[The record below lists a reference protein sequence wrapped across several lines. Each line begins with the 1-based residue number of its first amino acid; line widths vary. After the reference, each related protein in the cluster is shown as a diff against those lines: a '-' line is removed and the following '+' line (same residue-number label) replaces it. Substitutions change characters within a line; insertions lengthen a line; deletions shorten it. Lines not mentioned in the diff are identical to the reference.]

1 MKQIWFLIAAIL
13 FILSGCT
20 QQENKLQNT
29 ELSNDK
35 DAPIEDIVVKKEYD
49 EDGNIIRYDST
60 YSSFYSN
67 IKDDKF
73 AEDSILKDFKSMFE
87 KKYPFSYNPS
97 FNDFLYRDSLM
108 KYDFY
113 KKDFFSNR
121 FNQNKERIDKMLE
134 EMDSV
139 KNKFFDE
146 QFPPHQKE

>member
-1 MKQIWFLIAAIL
+1 MKRIWFLIFTIL

-20 QQENKLQNT
+20 EQENKSKSN
-29 ELSNDK
+29 ELTNAI
-35 DAPIEDIVVKKEYD
+35 DAPIEDIVVNKEYD

-67 IKDDKF
+67 IKDDKL
-73 AEDSILKDFKSMFE
+73 AEDSILNNFKRMFE
-87 KKYPFSYNPS
+87 KEYPFSYKPA
-97 FNDFLYRDSLM
+97 FNDFLFRDSLL

-121 FNQNKERIDKMLE
+121 FNQNKERIDKMLQ

-146 QFPPHQKE
+146 QFPKE